1 MKAFKKKDLYKLKAA
16 INGFTTESRRI
27 RAKEINPKSLKEK
40 ERGWERKR
48 SLGLH
53 SRFHQLAYAL
63 MLGKRY
69 DDLEPNRPLFYNSWQ
84 TGVAIEEIMTIC
96 RMYGGYRLRWA
107 QREFNQEAILH
118 WLKTGENQIF
128 VWDAKPRKFSAK
140 AKVTK
145 VAGKTER
152 VA

>member
-27 RAKEINPKSLKEK
+27 RAKEINPRSLKEK

-69 DDLEPNRPLFYNSWQ
+69 DDLEPNRPLYYNDWQ
-84 TGVAIEEIMTIC
+84 TKIAISEIMTIC

-107 QREFNQEAILH
+107 KSDFNEESILH
-118 WLKTGENQIF
+118 WLKTGENLVF
-128 VWDAKPRKFSAK
+128 TWEEKPKKINLVGKVRKVVDK
-140 AKVTK
+140 R
-145 VAGKTER
+145 AG
-152 VA
+152 